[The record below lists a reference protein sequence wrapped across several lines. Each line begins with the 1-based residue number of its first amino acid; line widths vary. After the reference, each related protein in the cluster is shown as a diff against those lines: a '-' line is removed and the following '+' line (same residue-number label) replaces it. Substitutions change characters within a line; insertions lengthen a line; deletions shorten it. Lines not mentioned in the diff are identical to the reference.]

1 MQTLKN
7 LIKKAEKNKVAI
19 GHFNISDAM
28 TLRAIFEASLELS
41 KKQKVKI
48 PVIIGTSDGEAK
60 FLTRS
65 LAGAMVRQ
73 LREDYNFPIFIN
85 SDHAHSLKEVKDAIS
100 AGYDA
105 IIFDASKLSFEENI
119 KQTKKAV
126 EYIKSKNKNILVE
139 GELGYIGGSSRVLSS
154 LPTDVSVGS
163 KDLTSPEEAKQF
175 VKETKI
181 DLLSPAVGNI
191 HGIIARFNS
200 SGKMVSMNPNLDIK
214 RIKEVRKQAGVPL
227 VLHGGSGI
235 SNADFKKAIS
245 AGISTI
251 HINTEIR
258 RVWRSS
264 LEKEFALN
272 KNETTPYKLMNSSF
286 ESIKSLVKLRLQ
298 LFNKLI

>member
-1 MQTLKN
+1 MQSLKN

-28 TLRAIFEASLELS
+28 TLRAIFEVAFELS
-41 KKQKVKI
+41 KSQKVKI
-48 PVIIGTSDGEAK
+48 PIIIGTSEGEAR
-60 FLTRS
+60 FLKMN
-65 LAGAMVRQ
+65 LAEAMVRR

-85 SDHAHSLKEVKDAIS
+85 SDHTHSLKEVEEAVS
-100 AGYDA
+100 VGYDA

-154 LPTDVSVGS
+154 LPIDVSVGS
-163 KDLTSPEEAKQF
+163 KDLTKPEEAKQF

-191 HGIIARFNS
+191 HGMIIKAETIL
-200 SGKMVSMNPNLDIK
+200 NPRLDIN
-214 RIKEVRKQAGVPL
+214 RIKKIREAVGIPL

-258 RVWRSS
+258 RAWRSS

-272 KNETTPYKLMNSSF
+272 KNETTPYKLLSGTF
-286 ESIKSLVKLRLQ
+286 AEIKKIVYDRLK
-298 LFNKLI
+298 LFNNLK